1 MNSKDLVKA
10 LGEIEDNRMVSDD
23 IAIEALKEGLAKAYR
38 KHCGDPDALVRVDI
52 EAADGQIHVYH
63 QFKVVSEVEDDALE
77 ISLDDARAK
86 DANLN
91 LDDFYEE
98 EADISEFG
106 RSTVTLVKNVMLQ
119 KIKEASKQV
128 VYDEY
133 IDKLYEMVLGKIQSV
148 EDKFCLVDLGR
159 TLAMMPKSAQMPNER
174 YMEGQNIHVVI
185 TDVSKD
191 SKGAQVLV
199 SRTDPNLV
207 KRLFENEVPEIYNG
221 IIEIKAIAREAGERT
236 KMAVLSHNDS
246 IEPVGAC
253 IGPRGARVNV
263 IIDELKGEKIDIF
276 EWSDNIIE
284 LVKNALKPAAIIG
297 VLPSDDERGLI
308 VVVDDSQLS
317 LAIGKRGKN
326 ARLAVKLTGRK
337 IDIKTQAEMESQG
350 IDVEAKMAEF
360 SAKLE
365 AERQSRALK
374 KLNEEAALQA
384 AEEQKR
390 RQQEELEK
398 PAQPEEVEQPEVE
411 EVEETPTQPEQP
423 QIEVEQPETVQPEPQ
438 PAEEKKAEVTK
449 RRKPKLEIHAD
460 EYVSKY
466 EKLADTKRAETHAAI
481 PAKKNYRKAKPT
493 NSYEDEL
500 LKKKLE
506 SLKQKDY
513 EIKPEYSEE
522 ELADIKQ
529 AEEEEKWYDSDVDS
543 SYDDYDK
550 YYDEDGK

>member
-398 PAQPEEVEQPEVE
+398 PTQPEEVEQPEVE
-411 EVEETPTQPEQP
+411 EVEQPQVQPEQP
-423 QIEVEQPETVQPEPQ
+423 QVEVEQPETVQPEPQ